1 MATPPVPMLN
11 PNRAVDS
18 EMRFEDPQFPQLA
31 SEERYNNLIKETLN
45 TISINEGTNNLNL
58 VKSKKAKKIIKN
70 PYDMVGYFG
79 RYLVPEKAPTKMTIR
94 EVIDFGRKLVNA
106 TQNKKDSKGKKLQ
119 PTSAMGKYQIMS
131 NSFGVGA
138 TKVLEEFSNKL
149 NLDLDTQLFTPE
161 IQDAIAIRM
170 IEERVPSL
178 KDFAMSETD
187 ENINKVIDE
196 LNGTWRGIADSE
208 GKTSKGQ
215 NVGRL
220 SAEEIKN
227 KLINIK
233 QDPGEYGVG
242 SDVDDTERMLKEEKA
257 EPAKKERIDPDR
269 PPQATKDK
277 PKLMEFEG
285 VEPFNEEERTIKLQM
300 EAINPMGSANAD
312 ESLTTQSIPQLEDIG
327 DFMNPKSKEVK
338 ELSMPEENAASDY
351 EKAFDKYDG
360 ELPEEE
366 EDSISYSQA
375 IEPEDS
381 VVDREGMDYDT
392 PEVTM
397 EADPEIGEL
406 IANLFNSKNMMA
418 DETEMFD
425 DQEYQN
431 LKEGGEVEA
440 DFVDDDKEDDA
451 TDPPPGATP
460 EQVADDIPAMLSEG
474 EYVLPANVVNYL
486 GLKNI
491 TEMHQAVLDEI
502 QQMADLGFVE
512 NVDENGKPEDD
523 DDEMP
528 KVKKNGDVESPDD
541 MEKSATLIIASASP
555 KGMMCPEPV
564 MLKDGGADFDPFGGS
579 EAEVEFEAE
588 AEFDP
593 MGSQETDFGYND
605 PDLGI
610 QQYSDFYS
618 PPSYEK
624 SLEDDQM
631 GRRTFAQ
638 DTEEY
643 LSNARREYGDAFAK
657 GLGVALDRTIGIVG
671 RGIDAAVEVGE
682 QKRDTARGD
691 AAEKAR
697 AEGKTGS
704 EITDAMNEAYSAP
717 GFSASEQAAFEG
729 GAKGMNEGMDTP
741 GGPNNMD
748 GFISDAELEVASSST
763 PTTQGYKR
771 QFIPGVGLVRDGGL
785 MSKGYN
791 TGGQVTNFVP
801 DVGIVPISSGFEM
814 DQLPSSS
821 LMSYKD
827 ILTKTRAPVAEAYGF
842 KSWDE
847 ASKAY
852 KDKPKLEGAELSRR
866 QKDAKYITNRQFT
879 GIDGSNQYAK
889 DPFLENTLRKYNVDF
904 ENFADVM
911 SRYRSGEKMLS
922 DTMSVVE
929 NEKLKN
935 DLTGYANE
943 KRISRFGFTPQDAS
957 QLPEGSTNRD
967 VLKSLFRTQ
976 INFEEDAVDQQN
988 TDLAGNINDPK
999 GFQRRFKPSAHRN
1012 FKESVL
1018 NEGIVDPKIEQY
1030 LRLDEPMN
1038 VETVNRVTA
1047 YLNTGGD
1054 QQYVDPNNERYSED
1068 IFAKYDDLK
1077 ALSPSSGLLSPSEDL
1092 GTYVKDVGYV

>member
-1 MATPPVPMLN
+1 MATTEKDIANKYPKSKNIADLIVELGNKLDVDPMYLATTINAETGGSFNPAIKNIAGSKAVGLIQFTPNTAKNLGTDIRSLAKMNARDQMKFVEKYFSTIGAGNLSKLKGGSQHDVNMAIFYPRAIGEDFNFNIYEDIKKNSSLKRANEFKKQNKGIITAGDYTMKLTPPVPK
-11 PNRAVDS
+11 
-18 EMRFEDPQFPQLA
+18 EKPQ
-31 SEERYNNLIKETLN
+31 KET
-45 TISINEGTNNLNL
+45 SS
-58 VKSKKAKKIIKN
+58 KSTSEQTKK
-70 PYDMVGYFG
+70 M
-79 RYLVPEKAPTKMTIR
+79 LEEEKTEPTK
-94 EVIDFGRKLVNA
+94 E
-106 TQNKKDSKGKKLQ
+106 
-119 PTSAMGKYQIMS
+119 
-131 NSFGVGA
+131 
-138 TKVLEEFSNKL
+138 
-149 NLDLDTQLFTPE
+149 
-161 IQDAIAIRM
+161 
-170 IEERVPSL
+170 
-178 KDFAMSETD
+178 
-187 ENINKVIDE
+187 
-196 LNGTWRGIADSE
+196 
-208 GKTSKGQ
+208 
-215 NVGRL
+215 
-220 SAEEIKN
+220 
-227 KLINIK
+227 
-233 QDPGEYGVG
+233 
-242 SDVDDTERMLKEEKA
+242 
-257 EPAKKERIDPDR
+257 ERIDPDR

-285 VEPFNEEERTIKLQM
+285 VEPFNEEERTIELQM
-300 EAINPMGSANAD
+300 NAINPMGSAYAD
-312 ESLTTQSIPQLEDIG
+312 ESLTTQSIPQLPESTEVG
-327 DFMNPKSKEVK
+327 D
-338 ELSMPEENAASDY
+338 LSMPEENAASDY

-366 EDSISYSQA
+366 EDSISYSRA

-397 EADPEIGEL
+397 ESDPEIGEF
-406 IANLFNSKNMMA
+406 IANLFNSKSMMA

-451 TDPPPGATP
+451 ADPPPGATP

-474 EYVLPANVVNYL
+474 EYVLPANVVNFL

-555 KGMMCPEPV
+555 KGMMCPEPL
-564 MLKDGGADFDPFGGS
+564 MLKNGGEAELDIGADFDMVDMDVDTGMSFEDPGVEFGGF
-579 EAEVEFEAE
+579 EVE
-588 AEFDP
+588 
-593 MGSQETDFGYND
+593 GYND
-605 PDLGI
+605 PDLGM

-631 GRRTFAQ
+631 GRRTYAQ
-638 DTEEY
+638 DREEFI
-643 LSNARREYGDAFAK
+643 SNARRDYGDAFGK
-657 GLGVALDRTIGIVG
+657 GIGAALGRTIDGVG
-671 RGIDAAVEVGE
+671 FGLDSLVEAGE
-682 QKRDTARGD
+682 KARDTARGD
-691 AAEKAR
+691 ASEKAR

-741 GGPNNMD
+741 GGVNNMD
-748 GFISDAELEVASSST
+748 GFISDAELEVASSSA
-763 PTTQGYKR
+763 PTTGTYKE
-771 QFIPGVGLVRDGGL
+771 QFIPGVGMVRDGGL

-889 DPFLENTLRKYNVDF
+889 DPFLENTLRKYSVDF

-911 SRYRSGEKMLS
+911 SRYRSGEKILS
-922 DTMSVVE
+922 DTMSVAE

-976 INFEEDAVDQQN
+976 INFEEDSVDQDN
-988 TDLAGNINDPK
+988 TDLAGNVNNPK
-999 GFQRRFKPSAHRN
+999 GFQRRFKPSAHRT
-1012 FKESVL
+1012 FKEGVL

-1077 ALSPSSGLLSPSEDL
+1077 ALSPSSGLLSPSKDL

>member
-1 MATPPVPMLN
+1 MASKKEIIQNLPEEELLVRTIYQEAKGEGELGLALVANAILNRKLMLDQGEPLSTYSTEGNTIRDILLAPGQFEPVTGRGLKVSRPITEKQKDSVYKAIELANNKAMLENKIKEEIDRISLDNIRSLLNATGFRTPDARKDKSQDINVVKYKGHKFNTAGNPDKKLFELEMDRNTPIPKEKPTPP
-11 PNRAVDS
+11 
-18 EMRFEDPQFPQLA
+18 
-31 SEERYNNLIKETLN
+31 
-45 TISINEGTNNLNL
+45 
-58 VKSKKAKKIIKN
+58 
-70 PYDMVGYFG
+70 
-79 RYLVPEKAPTKMTIR
+79 EKT
-94 EVIDFGRKLVNA
+94 
-106 TQNKKDSKGKKLQ
+106 
-119 PTSAMGKYQIMS
+119 
-131 NSFGVGA
+131 
-138 TKVLEEFSNKL
+138 
-149 NLDLDTQLFTPE
+149 TPE
-161 IQDAIAIRM
+161 VTLPDA
-170 IEERVPSL
+170 ES
-178 KDFAMSETD
+178 
-187 ENINKVIDE
+187 
-196 LNGTWRGIADSE
+196 
-208 GKTSKGQ
+208 Q
-215 NVGRL
+215 
-220 SAEEIKN
+220 
-227 KLINIK
+227 
-233 QDPGEYGVG
+233 
-242 SDVDDTERMLKEEKA
+242 TEDMLKLKKPSFPFSFISKA
-257 EPAKKERIDPDR
+257 E
-269 PPQATKDK
+269 
-277 PKLMEFEG
+277 
-285 VEPFNEEERTIKLQM
+285 
-300 EAINPMGSANAD
+300 AD
-312 ESLTTQSIPQLEDIG
+312 ESLTTQSIPQLPE
-327 DFMNPKSKEVK
+327 SKTGEPIIPGEIK

-351 EKAFDKYDG
+351 EKAFNKYDG

-397 EADPEIGEL
+397 ESDPEIGEF
-406 IANLFNSKNMMA
+406 IANLFNSKSMMA

-451 TDPPPGATP
+451 ADPPPGATP

-474 EYVLPANVVNYL
+474 EYVLPANVVNFL

-541 MEKSATLIIASASP
+541 IEESATLIIASASP

-579 EAEVEFEAE
+579 ETEVEFEAE
-588 AEFDP
+588 VEFDP
-593 MGSQETDFGYND
+593 MGSQETDFPN
-605 PDLGI
+605 
-610 QQYSDFYS
+610 
-618 PPSYEK
+618 
-624 SLEDDQM
+624 
-631 GRRTFAQ
+631 TN
-638 DTEEY
+638 TEEEGASE
-643 LSNARREYGDAFAK
+643 LNLAPTSPKFDPFADNLMTAFETVGPPIRTGLNKFEQFNENMSQMRAEARE
-657 GLGVALDRTIGIVG
+657 
-671 RGIDAAVEVGE
+671 E
-682 QKRDTARGD
+682 
-691 AAEKAR
+691 AAEKAYAENPNATR
-697 AEGKTGS
+697 AEID
-704 EITDAMNEAYSAP
+704 EAMNAAFASPA
-717 GFSASEQAAFEG
+717 GFSEKEDAAFEG

-741 GGPNNMD
+741 GGVNNMD
-748 GFISDAELEVASSST
+748 GFISDAELEVASSSA
-763 PTTQGYKR
+763 PTTGAYKE
-771 QFIPGVGLVRDGGL
+771 QFIPGVGMVRDGGL

-801 DVGIVPISSGFEM
+801 DVGIVPISTGLEM

-821 LMSYKD
+821 LMSFKD

-889 DPFLENTLRKYNVDF
+889 DPFLENTLRKYGVDF

-922 DTMSVVE
+922 DTMSVAE

-957 QLPEGSTNRD
+957 QLPESSTNRD

-976 INFEEDAVDQQN
+976 INFEEDSVDQDN

-1012 FKESVL
+1012 FKEGVL
-1018 NEGIVDPKIEQY
+1018 NENVVDPKIEQY

-1077 ALSPSSGLLSPSEDL
+1077 DLSPSSGLLSPSKDL

>member
-1 MATPPVPMLN
+1 MANTDPRSFAGLGSFLLRSLMDEGVVTKDISPERLKN
-11 PNRAVDS
+11 ILGTAYHETTFFTKLEEDISKKNANKKYKNINGNTDPNDGYEYRGRGFVQLTGKGNYKLIGDRLGINLVES
-18 EMRFEDPQFPQLA
+18 PDLA
-31 SEERYNNLIKETLN
+31 SDPKIAAQIYASWIKKSPVNNKGIENFNNFESAVNAVNPKEKGVQLRARKRNINNYAGKNINDWADSIFTRLDQVTPEMEVEEAHKN
-45 TISINEGTNNLNL
+45 
-58 VKSKKAKKIIKN
+58 VKSKLKQFYN
-70 PYDMVGYFG
+70 PPMSK
-79 RYLVPEKAPTKMTIR
+79 EKPRSTSSDQTEKM
-94 EVIDFGRKLVNA
+94 
-106 TQNKKDSKGKKLQ
+106 
-119 PTSAMGKYQIMS
+119 
-131 NSFGVGA
+131 
-138 TKVLEEFSNKL
+138 LEE
-149 NLDLDTQLFTPE
+149 
-161 IQDAIAIRM
+161 
-170 IEERVPSL
+170 
-178 KDFAMSETD
+178 
-187 ENINKVIDE
+187 
-196 LNGTWRGIADSE
+196 
-208 GKTSKGQ
+208 
-215 NVGRL
+215 
-220 SAEEIKN
+220 
-227 KLINIK
+227 
-233 QDPGEYGVG
+233 
-242 SDVDDTERMLKEEKA
+242 
-257 EPAKKERIDPDR
+257 ERIDPDR

-327 DFMNPKSKEVK
+327 DFMNPKSKEIK

-381 VVDREGMDYDT
+381 VVDREGMDYNT

-397 EADPEIGEL
+397 EADPEIGEF
-406 IANLFNSKNMMA
+406 IANLFNSKNLMA

-474 EYVLPANVVNYL
+474 EYVLPANVVNFL

-541 MEKSATLIIASASP
+541 MEESATLIIASASP

-564 MLKDGGADFDPFGGS
+564 MLKDGGEAELDIDADFDMVDMDVDTGMSFEDPGVEFGGF
-579 EAEVEFEAE
+579 EVE
-588 AEFDP
+588 
-593 MGSQETDFGYND
+593 GYND
-605 PDLGI
+605 PDLGM

-631 GRRTFAQ
+631 GRRTYAQ
-638 DTEEY
+638 DREEFM
-643 LSNARREYGDAFAK
+643 SNARREYGDAFGT
-657 GLGVALDRTIGIVG
+657 GLGAALGRTIDGVG
-671 RGIDAAVEVGE
+671 FGLDSLVEAGE
-682 QKRDTARGD
+682 KARDTARGD
-691 AAEKAR
+691 ASEKAR

-729 GAKGMNEGMDTP
+729 GAKGMNEGVESP

-748 GFISDAELEVASSST
+748 GFISDAELEVASGSA
-763 PTTQGYKR
+763 PTTKAYK
-771 QFIPGVGLVRDGGL
+771 QQVIPGVGLVRDGGL
-785 MSKGYN
+785 MAKEYN

-801 DVGIVPISSGFEM
+801 NVGIVPISTGLEM

-821 LMSYKD
+821 LMSFKD

-889 DPFLENTLRKYNVDF
+889 DPFLENTLRKYGVDF

-911 SRYRSGEKMLS
+911 DRYRSGEKMLS

-976 INFEEDAVDQQN
+976 INFDEDSVDPEN
-988 TDLAGNINDPK
+988 SDLAGNVNNPK
-999 GFQRRFKPSAHRN
+999 GFQRMFKPSAHRS
-1012 FKESVL
+1012 FKEGVL
-1018 NEGIVDPKIEQY
+1018 NEGVIDPKIEQY

-1054 QQYVDPNNERYSED
+1054 QQYIDPNNEKYSED

-1077 ALSPSSGLLSPSEDL
+1077 ALSPSSGLLSPSKDL
-1092 GTYVKDVGYV
+1092 GTFVKDVGYV

>member
-1 MATPPVPMLN
+1 MASKKEIIQNLPEEELLVRTIYQEAKGEGELGLALVANAILNRKLMLDQGEPLSTYSTEGNTIRDILLAPGQFEPVTGRGLKVSRPITEEQKDLVYKAIELANNKAMLENKIKEEIDRISLDNIRSLLNATGFRTPDARKDKSQDINVVKYKGHKFNTAGNPNKKLFELEMDRNTPIPKEKPTPP
-11 PNRAVDS
+11 
-18 EMRFEDPQFPQLA
+18 
-31 SEERYNNLIKETLN
+31 EET
-45 TISINEGTNNLNL
+45 T
-58 VKSKKAKKIIKN
+58 
-70 PYDMVGYFG
+70 P
-79 RYLVPEKAPTKMTIR
+79 
-94 EVIDFGRKLVNA
+94 EVILPDA
-106 TQNKKDSKGKKLQ
+106 ESQT
-119 PTSAMGKYQIMS
+119 
-131 NSFGVGA
+131 
-138 TKVLEEFSNKL
+138 EE
-149 NLDLDTQLFTPE
+149 
-161 IQDAIAIRM
+161 
-170 IEERVPSL
+170 
-178 KDFAMSETD
+178 
-187 ENINKVIDE
+187 
-196 LNGTWRGIADSE
+196 
-208 GKTSKGQ
+208 
-215 NVGRL
+215 
-220 SAEEIKN
+220 
-227 KLINIK
+227 
-233 QDPGEYGVG
+233 
-242 SDVDDTERMLKEEKA
+242 MLKL
-257 EPAKKERIDPDR
+257 KKPS
-269 PPQATKDK
+269 
-277 PKLMEFEG
+277 F
-285 VEPFNEEERTIKLQM
+285 PFSFISK
-300 EAINPMGSANAD
+300 ANAD
-312 ESLTTQSIPQLEDIG
+312 ESLTTQSIPQLPESTKVDDI
-327 DFMNPKSKEVK
+327 
-338 ELSMPEENAASDY
+338 SMPEENAASDY

-366 EDSISYSQA
+366 KDSISYSEA
-375 IEPEDS
+375 TEPEDT

-397 EADPEIGEL
+397 EADPEIGEF
-406 IANLFNSKNMMA
+406 IANLFNSKNLMA

-451 TDPPPGATP
+451 ADPPPGATP

-474 EYVLPANVVNYL
+474 EYVLPANVVNFL

-491 TEMHQAVLDEI
+491 TEMHQSVLDEI

-541 MEKSATLIIASASP
+541 MEESATLIIASASP
-555 KGMMCPEPV
+555 KGMMCPEPL
-564 MLKDGGADFDPFGGS
+564 MLKDGGEAELDIGADFDTVDMDVDTGMSFEDPGVEFGGF
-579 EAEVEFEAE
+579 EVE
-588 AEFDP
+588 
-593 MGSQETDFGYND
+593 GYND

-638 DTEEY
+638 DTEES

-657 GLGVALDRTIGIVG
+657 GLGVALDRTIGSVG

-704 EITDAMNEAYSAP
+704 EITDAMNATYSAP

-729 GAKGMNEGMDTP
+729 GAKGMNEGVESP

-748 GFISDAELEVASSST
+748 GFISDAELEVASSSA
-763 PTTQGYKR
+763 PTTGAYKR
-771 QFIPGVGLVRDGGL
+771 QVIPGVGLVRDGGL
-785 MSKGYN
+785 MAKEYN

-801 DVGIVPISSGFEM
+801 DVGIVPISTGLEM

-821 LMSYKD
+821 LMSFED

-842 KSWDE
+842 KSWEE

-866 QKDAKYITNRQFT
+866 KKDARYITNSQFT

-889 DPFLENTLRKYNVDF
+889 DPFLENKLRKYGIDF
-904 ENFADVM
+904 ENFAEVM
-911 SRYRSGEKMLS
+911 GRYKRGEKMLS
-922 DTMSVVE
+922 STMSVAE

-935 DLTGYANE
+935 DLTGYAVE
-943 KRISRFGFTPQDAS
+943 KRTSRFGFTPQDAS
-957 QLPEGSTNRD
+957 QLPEGSTNKD
-967 VLKSLFRTQ
+967 ALKSLFRTQ
-976 INFEEDAVDQQN
+976 INFEEDSVDQDN
-988 TDLAGNINDPK
+988 TDLAGNNDPK
-999 GFQRRFKPSAHRN
+999 GFQRRFKPSAHRT
-1012 FKESVL
+1012 FKEGVL

-1054 QQYVDPNNERYSED
+1054 QQYIDPNNEKYSED

-1077 ALSPSSGLLSPSEDL
+1077 ALSPSSGLLSPSKDL
-1092 GTYVKDVGYV
+1092 GTYVKDVGFV

>member
-1 MATPPVPMLN
+1 MASKKEIIQNLPEEELLVRTIYQEAKGEGELGLALVANAILNRKLMLDQGEPLSTYSTEGNTIRDILLAPGQFEPVTGRGLKVSRPITEKQKDSVYKAIELANNKAMLENKIKEEIDRISLDNIRSLLNATGFRTPDARKDKSQDINVVKYKGHKFNTAGNPDKKLFELEMDRNTPIPKEKPTPP
-11 PNRAVDS
+11 
-18 EMRFEDPQFPQLA
+18 
-31 SEERYNNLIKETLN
+31 
-45 TISINEGTNNLNL
+45 
-58 VKSKKAKKIIKN
+58 
-70 PYDMVGYFG
+70 
-79 RYLVPEKAPTKMTIR
+79 EKT
-94 EVIDFGRKLVNA
+94 
-106 TQNKKDSKGKKLQ
+106 
-119 PTSAMGKYQIMS
+119 
-131 NSFGVGA
+131 
-138 TKVLEEFSNKL
+138 
-149 NLDLDTQLFTPE
+149 TPE
-161 IQDAIAIRM
+161 VTLPDA
-170 IEERVPSL
+170 ES
-178 KDFAMSETD
+178 
-187 ENINKVIDE
+187 
-196 LNGTWRGIADSE
+196 
-208 GKTSKGQ
+208 Q
-215 NVGRL
+215 
-220 SAEEIKN
+220 
-227 KLINIK
+227 
-233 QDPGEYGVG
+233 
-242 SDVDDTERMLKEEKA
+242 TEDMLKLKKPSFPFSFISKA
-257 EPAKKERIDPDR
+257 E
-269 PPQATKDK
+269 
-277 PKLMEFEG
+277 
-285 VEPFNEEERTIKLQM
+285 
-300 EAINPMGSANAD
+300 AD
-312 ESLTTQSIPQLEDIG
+312 ESLTTQSIPQLPE
-327 DFMNPKSKEVK
+327 SKTGEPIIPGEIK

-351 EKAFDKYDG
+351 EKAFNKYDG

-397 EADPEIGEL
+397 ESDPEIGEF
-406 IANLFNSKNMMA
+406 IANLFNSKSMMA

-440 DFVDDDKEDDA
+440 DFVDDDKEDDEA
-451 TDPPPGATP
+451 DPPPGATP

-474 EYVLPANVVNYL
+474 EYVLPANVVNFL

-541 MEKSATLIIASASP
+541 IEESATLIIASASP

-579 EAEVEFEAE
+579 ETEVEFEAE
-588 AEFDP
+588 VEFDP
-593 MGSQETDFGYND
+593 MGSQETDFPN
-605 PDLGI
+605 
-610 QQYSDFYS
+610 
-618 PPSYEK
+618 
-624 SLEDDQM
+624 
-631 GRRTFAQ
+631 TN
-638 DTEEY
+638 TEEEGASE
-643 LSNARREYGDAFAK
+643 LNLAPTSPKFDPFADNLMTAFETVGPPIRTGLNKFEQFNENMSQMRAEARE
-657 GLGVALDRTIGIVG
+657 
-671 RGIDAAVEVGE
+671 E
-682 QKRDTARGD
+682 
-691 AAEKAR
+691 AAEKAYAENPNATR
-697 AEGKTGS
+697 AEID
-704 EITDAMNEAYSAP
+704 EAMNAAFASPA
-717 GFSASEQAAFEG
+717 GFSEKEDAAFEG

-741 GGPNNMD
+741 GGVNNMD
-748 GFISDAELEVASSST
+748 GFISDAELEVASSSA
-763 PTTQGYKR
+763 PTTGAYKE
-771 QFIPGVGLVRDGGL
+771 QFIPGVGMVRDGGL

-801 DVGIVPISSGFEM
+801 DVGIVPISTGLEM

-821 LMSYKD
+821 LMSFKD

-889 DPFLENTLRKYNVDF
+889 DPFLENTLRKYGVDF

-922 DTMSVVE
+922 DTMSVAE

-957 QLPEGSTNRD
+957 QLPESSTNRD

-976 INFEEDAVDQQN
+976 INFEEDSVDQDN

-1012 FKESVL
+1012 FKEGVL
-1018 NEGIVDPKIEQY
+1018 NENVVDPKIEQY

-1077 ALSPSSGLLSPSEDL
+1077 DLSPSSGLLSPSKDL

>member
-1 MATPPVPMLN
+1 MATTEKDIINKYPKSKNIADLIVELGNKLDVDPMYLATTINAETGGSFNPAIKNIAGSKAVGLIQFTPNTAKNLGTNVRSLAKMNARDQMKFVEKYFSTIGAGNLSKLKGGSQHDVNMAIFYPRAIGENFNFNIYEDIKKNSSLKRANEFKKQNKGIITAGDYTMKLTPPVPK
-11 PNRAVDS
+11 
-18 EMRFEDPQFPQLA
+18 EKPQ
-31 SEERYNNLIKETLN
+31 KET
-45 TISINEGTNNLNL
+45 SP
-58 VKSKKAKKIIKN
+58 KSTSEQTKK
-70 PYDMVGYFG
+70 M
-79 RYLVPEKAPTKMTIR
+79 
-94 EVIDFGRKLVNA
+94 
-106 TQNKKDSKGKKLQ
+106 
-119 PTSAMGKYQIMS
+119 
-131 NSFGVGA
+131 
-138 TKVLEEFSNKL
+138 LE
-149 NLDLDTQLFTPE
+149 
-161 IQDAIAIRM
+161 
-170 IEERVPSL
+170 
-178 KDFAMSETD
+178 
-187 ENINKVIDE
+187 
-196 LNGTWRGIADSE
+196 
-208 GKTSKGQ
+208 
-215 NVGRL
+215 
-220 SAEEIKN
+220 
-227 KLINIK
+227 
-233 QDPGEYGVG
+233 
-242 SDVDDTERMLKEEKA
+242 EEKA
-257 EPAKKERIDPDR
+257 EPAKEERIDPDR

-327 DFMNPKSKEVK
+327 DFMNPKSKEIK

-397 EADPEIGEL
+397 ESDPEIGEF
-406 IANLFNSKNMMA
+406 IANLFNSKSMMA

-451 TDPPPGATP
+451 ADPPPGATP

-564 MLKDGGADFDPFGGS
+564 MLKDGGAFDPFGGS

-593 MGSQETDFGYND
+593 MGSKETDFNTDIGPGATELDLAPTSPKFD
-605 PDLGI
+605 PFMDNLMTAYETVG
-610 QQYSDFYS
+610 
-618 PPSYEK
+618 PPVK
-624 SLEDDQM
+624 TIADK
-631 GRRTFAQ
+631 FAQ
-638 DTEEY
+638 FNENMSQMRAEAREE
-643 LSNARREYGDAFAK
+643 
-657 GLGVALDRTIGIVG
+657 
-671 RGIDAAVEVGE
+671 
-682 QKRDTARGD
+682 
-691 AAEKAR
+691 AAEKAYAENPNATR
-697 AEGKTGS
+697 AEID
-704 EITDAMNEAYSAP
+704 EAMNAAFASPA
-717 GFSASEQAAFEG
+717 GFSEKEDAAFEG

-741 GGPNNMD
+741 GGVNNMD
-748 GFISDAELEVASSST
+748 GFISDAELEVASSSA
-763 PTTQGYKR
+763 PTTGAYKE
-771 QFIPGVGLVRDGGL
+771 QFIPGVGMVRDGGL

-801 DVGIVPISSGFEM
+801 NVGIVPISTGLEM

-821 LMSYKD
+821 LMSFKD

-889 DPFLENTLRKYNVDF
+889 DPFLENTLRKYGVDF

-911 SRYRSGEKMLS
+911 GRYRSGEKMLS
-922 DTMSVVE
+922 DTMSVAE

-976 INFEEDAVDQQN
+976 INFDEDSVDPEN
-988 TDLAGNINDPK
+988 SDLAGNVNNPK
-999 GFQRRFKPSAHRN
+999 GFQRMFKPSAHRE
-1012 FKESVL
+1012 FKENVL

-1054 QQYVDPNNERYSED
+1054 QQYIDPNNEKYSED

-1077 ALSPSSGLLSPSEDL
+1077 ALSPSSGLLSPSKDL
-1092 GTYVKDVGYV
+1092 GTFVKDVGYV

>member
-1 MATPPVPMLN
+1 MASKKEIIQNLPEEELLVRTIYQEAKGEGELGLALVANAILNRKLMLDQGEPLSTYSTEGNTIRDILLAPGQFEPVTGRGLKVSRPITEKQKDSVYKAIELANNKAMLENKIKEEIDRISLDNIRSLLNATGFRTPDARKDKSQDINVVKYKGHKFNTAGNPDKKLFELEMDRNTPIPKEKPTPP
-11 PNRAVDS
+11 
-18 EMRFEDPQFPQLA
+18 
-31 SEERYNNLIKETLN
+31 
-45 TISINEGTNNLNL
+45 
-58 VKSKKAKKIIKN
+58 
-70 PYDMVGYFG
+70 
-79 RYLVPEKAPTKMTIR
+79 EKT
-94 EVIDFGRKLVNA
+94 
-106 TQNKKDSKGKKLQ
+106 
-119 PTSAMGKYQIMS
+119 
-131 NSFGVGA
+131 
-138 TKVLEEFSNKL
+138 
-149 NLDLDTQLFTPE
+149 TPE
-161 IQDAIAIRM
+161 VTLPDA
-170 IEERVPSL
+170 ES
-178 KDFAMSETD
+178 
-187 ENINKVIDE
+187 
-196 LNGTWRGIADSE
+196 
-208 GKTSKGQ
+208 Q
-215 NVGRL
+215 
-220 SAEEIKN
+220 
-227 KLINIK
+227 
-233 QDPGEYGVG
+233 
-242 SDVDDTERMLKEEKA
+242 TEDMLKLKKPSFPFSFISKA
-257 EPAKKERIDPDR
+257 E
-269 PPQATKDK
+269 
-277 PKLMEFEG
+277 
-285 VEPFNEEERTIKLQM
+285 
-300 EAINPMGSANAD
+300 AD
-312 ESLTTQSIPQLEDIG
+312 ESLTTQSIPQLPE
-327 DFMNPKSKEVK
+327 SKTGEPIIPGEIK

-351 EKAFDKYDG
+351 EKAFNKYDG

-397 EADPEIGEL
+397 ESDPEIGEF
-406 IANLFNSKNMMA
+406 IANLFNSKSMMA

-451 TDPPPGATP
+451 ADPPPGATP

-474 EYVLPANVVNYL
+474 EYVLPANVVNFL

-541 MEKSATLIIASASP
+541 IEESATLIIASASP

-579 EAEVEFEAE
+579 ETEVEFEAE
-588 AEFDP
+588 VEFDP
-593 MGSQETDFGYND
+593 MGSQETDFPN
-605 PDLGI
+605 
-610 QQYSDFYS
+610 
-618 PPSYEK
+618 
-624 SLEDDQM
+624 
-631 GRRTFAQ
+631 TN
-638 DTEEY
+638 TEEEGASE
-643 LSNARREYGDAFAK
+643 LNLAPTSPKFDPFADNLMTAFETVGPPIRTGLNKFEQFNENMSQMRAEARE
-657 GLGVALDRTIGIVG
+657 
-671 RGIDAAVEVGE
+671 E
-682 QKRDTARGD
+682 
-691 AAEKAR
+691 AAEKAYAENPNATR
-697 AEGKTGS
+697 AEID
-704 EITDAMNEAYSAP
+704 EAMNAAFASPA
-717 GFSASEQAAFEG
+717 GFSEKEDAAFEG

-741 GGPNNMD
+741 GGVNNMD
-748 GFISDAELEVASSST
+748 GFISDAELEVASSSA
-763 PTTQGYKR
+763 PTTGAYKE
-771 QFIPGVGLVRDGGL
+771 QFIPGVGMVRDGGL

-801 DVGIVPISSGFEM
+801 DVGIVPISTGLEM

-821 LMSYKD
+821 LMSFKD

-889 DPFLENTLRKYNVDF
+889 DPFLENTLRKYGVDF

-922 DTMSVVE
+922 DTMSVAE

-957 QLPEGSTNRD
+957 QLPESSTNRD

-976 INFEEDAVDQQN
+976 INFEEDSVDQDN

-1012 FKESVL
+1012 FKEGVL
-1018 NEGIVDPKIEQY
+1018 NENVVDPKIEQY

-1077 ALSPSSGLLSPSEDL
+1077 ALSPSSGLLSPSKDL